1 MSSLRLQAKY
11 IEFYSFQFDWE
22 EEKKLTMFFQNI
34 KHDRNK
40 YMFRSRKKIEIIMII
55 NLSW

>member
-40 YMFRSRKKIEIIMII
+40 YMFRSRKK
-55 NLSW
+55 NRNNNDN